1 MVDAVLQGD
10 GDTLSDLLVP
20 HFDSLTLN
28 RVIKVC
34 TSTRQWAANHHRIAQ
49 LRCGANPKDQF
60 PNVPHPNKKS
70 DANGGALICTERVL
84 KIRPGAV
91 VTWVDANGDNNY
103 EEMPFGSNVDAANS
117 KVDIDVVRDGTDEV
131 VETLKGL
138 DSLDGL
144 EDLPQLKFK
153 ITRLSSHFTP
163 PAKFCVRITVTLA
176 FFTNTDV
183 TAQYVLR
190 TAPFE
195 ALSAI
200 PSARTARVRHER
212 RADAKAAKQAAAR
225 AAAAAAAEAATR
237 AAMRARDDE
246 DFVLNVLDD
255 AALLLEGL

>member
-1 MVDAVLQGD
+1 MADAALQGD

-20 HFDSLTLN
+20 HFDSLTLH
-28 RVIKVC
+28 RVTKVC
-34 TSTRQWAANHHRIAQ
+34 RSTRQWAANHHRSVR
-49 LRCGANPKDQF
+49 LRCGANPKDQI

-70 DANGGALICTERVL
+70 EAHGGALICTERVL

-91 VTWVDANGDNNY
+91 VTWVDANGENNH
-103 EEMPFGSNVDAANS
+103 EELSFGTNVDATNS

-131 VETLKGL
+131 VEALKGL

-183 TAQYVLR
+183 TVQYVMR
-190 TAPFE
+190 TDPFE

-200 PSARTARVRHER
+200 PTARTTRVRHER
-212 RADAKAAKQAAAR
+212 RADAKATKQEAAR

-237 AAMRARDDE
+237 AAMRARANDDL
-246 DFVLNVLDD
+246 VINVFDD
-255 AALLLEGL
+255 AAILLEGL